1 MWAFCLRS
9 LVREYGWRFV
19 RRVALRHPVRTLQ
32 ALQRAGRLDVSG
44 VGVDVTGGGGR
55 HALDR
60 PLSIVGAGFCLK
72 PTNPSCPSG
81 RANHDCEFLE
91 RLAGADAA
99 GVPAPCRPCAIR
111 DIGTR
116 ALRAGAAFYVMT
128 SARDILDDVF
138 VPAMTR
144 GTFTTG
150 LFVLCRYSFQP
161 FAIGLLASGI
171 SGRLFPLE
179 AGDCRD
185 YRTWLLA
192 DRGIKAEQ
200 TAADGERMG
209 AIARLFDA
217 AASPSGGV
225 RVQRRGSVLCPLP
238 SAPASTRTV
247 EAM

>member
-1 MWAFCLRS
+1 MWTFCLRS
-9 LVREYGWRFV
+9 LARQYGWRFV
-19 RRVALRHPVRTLQ
+19 RGVALRHPVRTL
-32 ALQRAGRLDVSG
+32 RAFQQVSRLDVSG
-44 VGVDVTGGGGR
+44 VSVEVTGGGP

-72 PTNPSCPSG
+72 PTNPPCPSG
-81 RANHDCEFLE
+81 RANHDCGFLE
-91 RLAGADAA
+91 RLAGNDAA

-111 DIGTR
+111 DIGVR

-161 FAIGLLASGI
+161 FAVGLLASGI
-171 SGRLFPLE
+171 SGRLFPL
-179 AGDCRD
+179 ASGDCRD

-209 AIARLFDA
+209 ALHRLLDA
-217 AASPSGGV
+217 AASPSDVV
-225 RVQRRGSVLCPLP
+225 RVERRGSVLYPLQ
-238 SAPASTRTV
+238 SAPASTQTV
-247 EAM
+247 EAT